1 MEAKQKL
8 NESNWKERFKNSTY
22 PTEVQLYGGLEDHIV
37 DEFGF
42 KTSICSENKGR
53 DHLIFY
59 FLPDF

>member
-1 MEAKQKL
+1 M
-8 NESNWKERFKNSTY
+8 NRIKERFKNSTY